1 MEVEASM
8 MLVKKMLNGIMM
20 KEITIKELADQYDV
34 STRTIQLRIKKL
46 GYEWDSKQGI
56 YRYVGEEPEPLEVD
70 FNTLISKNS
79 KVPAEQKQTN
89 SEIAASVS
97 YINESEST
105 STSSSKA
112 STTANKLDAIDL
124 LLQHPKNLSKRVYR
138 GFYFDDD
145 VLSIIDRVPKSYKS
159 ELINEA
165 LRKVF
170 KEKGLL
176 D

>member
-1 MEVEASM
+1 

-20 KEITIKELADQYDV
+20 KEITIKELADQYNV

-46 GYEWDSKQGI
+46 GYEWDSKQSI

-79 KVPAEQKQTN
+79 KVPVEQKQIT
-89 SEIAASVS
+89 SEIAASINHV
-97 YINESEST
+97 NESEST
-105 STSSSKA
+105 SASFPKA
-112 STTANKLDAIDL
+112 STNASKVDAIDI
-124 LLQHPKNLSKRVYR
+124 LLQNPKDRSKRVYR

-159 ELINEA
+159 ELVNEA

>member
-1 MEVEASM
+1 MEASR
-8 MLVKKMLNGIMM
+8 MLVKEILNKIMV
-20 KEITIKELADQYDV
+20 KELTIKELADTYDV
-34 STRTIQLRIKKL
+34 STRTIQLKIKKL
-46 GYEWDSKQGI
+46 GYEWDSKQSI
-56 YRYVGEEPEPLEVD
+56 YRYVGEDREPLDLD
-70 FNTLISKNS
+70 FGTLISKNS
-79 KVPAEQKQTN
+79 TMLVEQKQTN
-89 SEIAASVS
+89 SEVAASVS
-97 YINESEST
+97 NVDKSEST
-105 STSSSKA
+105 SASVSKA
-112 STTANKLDAIDL
+112 STTASKVDAIDL
-124 LLQHPKNLSKRVYR
+124 LLQHPKNRSKRIYR

>member
-1 MEVEASM
+1 
-8 MLVKKMLNGIMM
+8 MLNGIMM

-46 GYEWDSKQGI
+46 GYEWDNKQSI

-70 FNTLISKNS
+70 FNTIISKTN
-79 KVPAEQKQTN
+79 KMPVEQKQTN
-89 SEIAASVS
+89 SEIAASIS
-97 YINESEST
+97 YLNESEST
-105 STSSSKA
+105 SDSVSKA
-112 STTANKLDAIDL
+112 STTISKVDAIDL
-124 LLQHPKNLSKRVYR
+124 LLQSPKDRSKRVYR

-159 ELINEA
+159 ELVNEA

-170 KEKGLL
+170 KEKGLI

>member
-1 MEVEASM
+1 M

-46 GYEWDSKQGI
+46 GYEWDNKQSI

-79 KVPAEQKQTN
+79 KVLAEQKQAN
-89 SEIAASVS
+89 SEIAASISHV
-97 YINESEST
+97 NESEST
-105 STSSSKA
+105 SASFPKA
-112 STTANKLDAIDL
+112 STNASKVDAIDI
-124 LLQHPKNLSKRVYR
+124 LLQNPKDRSKRVYR

-159 ELINEA
+159 ELVNEA

>member
-1 MEVEASM
+1 
-8 MLVKKMLNGIMM
+8 
-20 KEITIKELADQYDV
+20 
-34 STRTIQLRIKKL
+34 KL
-46 GYEWDSKQGI
+46 GYEWDNKQSI

-70 FNTLISKNS
+70 FNTIISKTN
-79 KVPAEQKQTN
+79 KMPVEQKQTN
-89 SEIAASVS
+89 SEIAASIS
-97 YINESEST
+97 YLNESEST
-105 STSSSKA
+105 SDSVSKA
-112 STTANKLDAIDL
+112 STTISKVDAIDI
-124 LLQHPKNLSKRVYR
+124 LLQNPKDRSKRVYR

-159 ELINEA
+159 ELVNEA

>member
-1 MEVEASM
+1 MGASM
-8 MLVKKMLNGIMM
+8 MLVKEILNKIMV
-20 KEITIKELADQYDV
+20 KEITIKELAETYDV
-34 STRTIQLRIKKL
+34 STRTVQLKIKKL
-46 GYEWDSKQGI
+46 GYEWDSKQSI
-56 YRYVGEEPEPLEVD
+56 YRYVGKDPEPLDLD
-70 FNTLISKNS
+70 FSTLISKNS
-79 KVPAEQKQTN
+79 IIPVGQKQAN
-89 SEIAASVS
+89 DEVAASVS

-105 STSSSKA
+105 SASVSKA
-112 STTANKLDAIDL
+112 STTASKVDAIDL
-124 LLQHPKNLSKRVYR
+124 LLQHSQKRSKRVYR